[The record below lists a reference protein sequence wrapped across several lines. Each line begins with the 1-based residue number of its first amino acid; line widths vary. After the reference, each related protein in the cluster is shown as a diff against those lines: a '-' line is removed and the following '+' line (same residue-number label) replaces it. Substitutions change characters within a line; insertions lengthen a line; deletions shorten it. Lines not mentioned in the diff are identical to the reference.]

1 MDEVLTRKMFKD
13 RYLKTLKPAT
23 LSKVFIG
30 GVKHFNKGGLGSLT
44 PKEKAIYAATLAA
57 PLLSST
63 QRPGE
68 NVLSG
73 VGRAVGE
80 GLSKL
85 PATILSVEKAK
96 GEGSGVRTLGEAE
109 LANYKLPKGTVAQ
122 IDGDGKITV
131 VSKPTS
137 KELEER
143 RGFESTR
150 RLLGEIT
157 RDYIDLKKPVGPGD
171 LNRLRGFFGKAAGTN
186 YAKQYAGFKTKIDQ
200 ATIFLTKAVSGAQVS
215 DQERERIKELIPQVS
230 DTERVFEAK
239 VEALEKYLGTAQD
252 ISENTGGSF
261 QTAIEIIDSQGGVGQ
276 FIDFTQPVG
285 YEKTKSGAIKITTD

>member
-1 MDEVLTRKMFKD
+1 MDEVLTRKMFRD
-13 RYLKTLKPAT
+13 RYFKTLKPT
-23 LSKVFIG
+23 
-30 GVKHFNKGGLGSLT
+30 VKHFQEGGLGSLS

-57 PLLSST
+57 PLL
-63 QRPGE
+63 QAKGKGLAPALEALGE
-68 NVLSG
+68 G
-73 VGRAVGE
+73 VG
-80 GLSKL
+80 KL

-96 GEGSGVRTLGEAE
+96 GEGVGVRTLGDAE

-122 IDGDGKITV
+122 IDSAGKITV

-150 RLLGEIT
+150 RLLGDIT
-157 RDYIDLKKPVGPGD
+157 QDYINLGKPVGPGD
-171 LNRLRGFFGKAAGTN
+171 LNRLRGFFGKAAGTD

-215 DQERERIKELIPQVS
+215 DQERERIKELIPQVG

-261 QTAIEIIDSQGGVGQ
+261 QTAIEIIDSQGGVSQ

>member
-1 MDEVLTRKMFKD
+1 MDEVLTRKMFKS
-13 RYLKTLKPAT
+13 RYFKTLKP
-23 LSKVFIG
+23 V
-30 GVKHFNKGGLGSLT
+30 VKHFQAGGLGSLS

-57 PLLSST
+57 PLL
-63 QRPGE
+63 QAKGKGLAPALEALGE
-68 NVLSG
+68 G
-73 VGRAVGE
+73 VG
-80 GLSKL
+80 KL
-85 PATILSVEKAK
+85 PATILSVEKSK
-96 GEGSGVRTLGEAE
+96 GEGVRTLGDAE

-122 IDGDGKITV
+122 IDSAGKITV

-150 RLLGEIT
+150 RLLGDIT
-157 RDYIDLKKPVGPGD
+157 QDYINLGKPVGPGD
-171 LNRLRGFFGKAAGTN
+171 LNRLRGFFGKAAGTD

-215 DQERERIKELIPQVS
+215 DQERERIKELIPQVG

-261 QTAIEIIDSQGGVGQ
+261 QTAIEIIDSQGGVSQ

>member
-1 MDEVLTRKMFKD
+1 MDEVLTRKMFKA
-13 RYLKTLKPAT
+13 RYFKTLKPT
-23 LSKVFIG
+23 I
-30 GVKHFNKGGLGSLT
+30 KHFQAGGLGSLS

-57 PLLSST
+57 PLL
-63 QRPGE
+63 QAKGKGLAPALEALGE
-68 NVLSG
+68 G
-73 VGRAVGE
+73 VG
-80 GLSKL
+80 KL
-85 PATILSVEKAK
+85 PATILSVEKSK
-96 GEGSGVRTLGEAE
+96 GEGVRTLGDAE

-122 IDGDGKITV
+122 IDSAGKITV

-150 RLLGEIT
+150 RLLGDIT
-157 RDYIDLKKPVGPGD
+157 QDYINLGKPVGPGD
-171 LNRLRGFFGKAAGTN
+171 LNRLRGFFGKAAGTD

-215 DQERERIKELIPQVS
+215 DQERERIKELIPQVG

-261 QTAIEIIDSQGGVGQ
+261 QTAIEIIDSQGGVSQ

>member
-1 MDEVLTRKMFKD
+1 MDEVLTRKMFKN
-13 RYLKTLKPAT
+13 RYFKTLKPT
-23 LSKVFIG
+23 I
-30 GVKHFNKGGLGSLT
+30 KHFQEGGLGSLS

-57 PLLSST
+57 PLL
-63 QRPGE
+63 QAKGKGLAPALEALGE
-68 NVLSG
+68 G
-73 VGRAVGE
+73 VG
-80 GLSKL
+80 KL
-85 PATILSVEKAK
+85 PATILSVEKSK
-96 GEGSGVRTLGEAE
+96 GEGVRTLGDAE

-122 IDGDGKITV
+122 IDSAGKITV

-150 RLLGEIT
+150 RLLGDIT
-157 RDYIDLKKPVGPGD
+157 QDYINLGKPVGPGD
-171 LNRLRGFFGKAAGTN
+171 LNRLRGFFGKAAGTD

-215 DQERERIKELIPQVS
+215 DQERERIKELIPQVG

-261 QTAIEIIDSQGGVGQ
+261 QTAIEIIDSQGGVSQ

>member
-1 MDEVLTRKMFKD
+1 MDTVLTRKMFKA
-13 RYLKTLKPAT
+13 RYFKTLKPT
-23 LSKVFIG
+23 I
-30 GVKHFNKGGLGSLT
+30 KHFQAGGLGSLS

-57 PLLSST
+57 PLL
-63 QRPGE
+63 QAKGE
-68 NVLSG
+68 GIAPALEALGEG
-73 VGRAVGE
+73 VG
-80 GLSKL
+80 KL
-85 PATILSVEKAK
+85 PATILSVEKTK
-96 GEGSGVRTLGEAE
+96 GEGVGVRTLGDAE

-122 IDGDGKITV
+122 IDSAGKITV

-143 RGFESTR
+143 RGFQSTR
-150 RLLGEIT
+150 RLLGDIAS
-157 RDYIDLKKPVGPGD
+157 DYVQLGKPVGPGD
-171 LNRLRGFFGKAAGTN
+171 LNRLRGFFGKAAGTD

-215 DQERERIKELIPQVS
+215 DQERERIKELIPQVG

-239 VEALEKYLGTAQD
+239 IEALEKYLGTAQD